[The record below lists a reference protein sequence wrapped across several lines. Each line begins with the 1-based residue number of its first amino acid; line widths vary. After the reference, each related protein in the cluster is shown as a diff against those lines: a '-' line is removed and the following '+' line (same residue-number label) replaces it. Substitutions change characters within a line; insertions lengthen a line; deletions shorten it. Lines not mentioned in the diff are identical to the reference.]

1 MALVRATKRC
11 SSSPTRGTLL
21 SMTYEPMAGM
31 PMMATSKTMAVT
43 MDTSTREK
51 PAWRPDRI
59 VCDMKNP
66 PA

>member
-1 MALVRATKRC
+1 
-11 SSSPTRGTLL
+11 
-21 SMTYEPMAGM
+21 MTYEPMAGM